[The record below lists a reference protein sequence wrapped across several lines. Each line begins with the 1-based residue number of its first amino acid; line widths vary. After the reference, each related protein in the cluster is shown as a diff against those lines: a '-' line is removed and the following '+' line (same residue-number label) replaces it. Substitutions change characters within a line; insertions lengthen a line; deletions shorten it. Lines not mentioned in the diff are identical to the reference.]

1 MSAPTAAPS
10 APAPSATPAPSA
22 AYVPTPLPT
31 SYDTRVDASD
41 LGVTA
46 AIYGVLGLVVLAL
59 YCVGRRCVPR
69 VYSPRRFFVSAAEV
83 ALELPKGWVSWVV
96 PLLHPHKADRQI
108 LAHVGVDA
116 YVSVRMMLLGFKL
129 FTVLSLPG
137 MVVLVP
143 LYYTTGG
150 QAGANTTG
158 SLFANLDKMSMA
170 YMLSS
175 PTAAGLAYVP
185 AFMVWFYSFVGIYLI
200 HREYEHLVPIQREY
214 YLYRHRASYSILV
227 ERIPKD
233 IGSRKALYRYFE
245 TVFPRS
251 VLRVDL
257 VPMSETA
264 KKLSA
269 VVDERKDV
277 VARLERAM
285 LDDSLGESLT
295 GAQFGDRSSA
305 APETA
310 VAAAWPADELGSP
323 LAPEGDALRAQ
334 ARAGQGAAPAAP
346 APAAAGAAA
355 GAEVGGQAA
364 PAAPRARAIVFE
376 RGSAWMALRGFC
388 NGHLFRLCGLGRY
401 VESVPYYSAELQR
414 LNAEVD
420 RLQAQLRLESFATR
434 DAAYPFVA
442 KRDAAS
448 SAGGGQQQ
456 QRGPSSPRSA
466 SADSVTSA
474 GPGDNEDDDGV
485 DSEWRFAMD
494 KAEEAE
500 WLLSEHS
507 FSWNERENG
516 GEAAFI
522 TLVSKAASTAL
533 GRGMESEKGRFIV
546 SPAPEPADVNW
557 GRLAIH
563 PLATLWARV
572 GVSLLVSIWTGWVDG
587 CWRDCMRGAH
597 RGKARGC
604 AGAGRLRKPNLLACA
619 CPRPLAPRP
628 SISTNRLCCLQL
640 IALLGLFG
648 MLTATIAIYTS
659 VASMRIAWP
668 ELDAWLTE
676 NPAMVVVVGQIMP
689 LLLVI
694 AFALV
699 PPVLNLILEL
709 RFELSLSGKDD
720 VFFKSYYAF
729 LVTQIFLFYQVSGT
743 WFLIAKATWK
753 NPTELL
759 FIVASA
765 ISSNSSFFMQYLL
778 IRAFWVL
785 PTNMLRL
792 GDIAVA
798 FLVRPLFC
806 GRARTP
812 REVRDD
818 KCGCRTISNGGDAWH
833 GLVNSQIMLALTIG
847 VAYAAL
853 APVVLLV
860 AWAYF
865 AVALVV
871 YRNQYLY
878 VHVKLFER

>member
-1 MSAPTAAPS
+1 MSAPTEAPS
-10 APAPSATPAPSA
+10 APAPRSTLAPSA

-46 AIYGVLGLVVLAL
+46 AIYCVLGLAVLAL
-59 YCVGRRCVPR
+59 YCVLRRCVPR

-116 YVSVRMMLLGFKL
+116 YVSIRMMLLGFKL

-158 SLFANLDKMSMA
+158 SLHANLDKMSMA
-170 YMLSS
+170 YMLNS
-175 PTAAGLAYVP
+175 PTAAGLAYIP
-185 AFMVWFYSFVGIYLI
+185 AFMVWLYSLVGIYLL
-200 HREYEHLVPIQREY
+200 HREYQHLVPIQREY

-245 TVFPRS
+245 TTFPRS

-285 LDDSLGESLT
+285 LDESLGESLT

-305 APETA
+305 APDTA
-310 VAAAWPADELGSP
+310 VAAARPPDELGSP
-323 LAPEGDALRAQ
+323 LAPEGGALPAQAQ

-355 GAEVGGQAA
+355 GAQVGGQAA
-364 PAAPRARAIVFE
+364 AAAPRARAIVFE

-388 NGHLFRLCGLGRY
+388 NGHLFRLCGFGRY

-420 RLQAQLRLESFATR
+420 RLQAQLRLETFAMR
-434 DAAYPFVA
+434 DAAYPFEA
-442 KRDAAS
+442 KRVAAR
-448 SAGGGQQQ
+448 AEGGGQQQ

-466 SADSVTSA
+466 GADSVTSA
-474 GPGDNEDDDGV
+474 GPGDNEDGDGV
-485 DSEWRFAMD
+485 DSEWRFGMD

-533 GRGMESEKGRFIV
+533 GRGMESEKRRFIV

-557 GRLAIH
+557 GRLACH
-563 PLATLWARV
+563 PLATLWARIGV
-572 GVSLLVSIWTGWVDG
+572 GLLVSIWTIDGWMDG
-587 CWRDCMRGAH
+587 WMVG
-597 RGKARGC
+597 
-604 AGAGRLRKPNLLACA
+604 LMAC
-619 CPRPLAPRP
+619 
-628 SISTNRLCCLQL
+628 
-640 IALLGLFG
+640 LLGATAREGACRGRSVVPEHGSPARMRAPASSRLAHLSP
-648 MLTATIAIYTS
+648 LTVC
-659 VASMRIAWP
+659 VACS
-668 ELDAWLTE
+668 
-676 NPAMVVVVGQIMP
+676 
-689 LLLVI
+689 
-694 AFALV
+694 
-699 PPVLNLILEL
+699 
-709 RFELSLSGKDD
+709 SLPCSGC
-720 VFFKSYYAF
+720 
-729 LVTQIFLFYQVSGT
+729 SG
-743 WFLIAKATWK
+743 
-753 NPTELL
+753 
-759 FIVASA
+759 
-765 ISSNSSFFMQYLL
+765 
-778 IRAFWVL
+778 R
-785 PTNMLRL
+785 
-792 GDIAVA
+792 
-798 FLVRPLFC
+798 
-806 GRARTP
+806 
-812 REVRDD
+812 
-818 KCGCRTISNGGDAWH
+818 
-833 GLVNSQIMLALTIG
+833 
-847 VAYAAL
+847 
-853 APVVLLV
+853 
-860 AWAYF
+860 
-865 AVALVV
+865 
-871 YRNQYLY
+871 
-878 VHVKLFER
+878 